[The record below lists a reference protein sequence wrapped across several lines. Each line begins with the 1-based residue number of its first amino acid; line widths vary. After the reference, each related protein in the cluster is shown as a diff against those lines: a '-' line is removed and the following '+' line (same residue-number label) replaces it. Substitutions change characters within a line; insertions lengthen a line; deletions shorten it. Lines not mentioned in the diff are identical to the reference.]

1 MLVNSGQSLS
11 YRNRGLSF
19 QGRVLY
25 DFLQDR
31 KSMKNHFGVAALAWY
46 QHQIIGLR
54 LGSFLLA
61 AELRRY
67 RIKSSRYQAIK

>member
-1 MLVNSGQSLS
+1 
-11 YRNRGLSF
+11 
-19 QGRVLY
+19 LY
-25 DFLQDR
+25 DFLQDS
-31 KSMKNHFGVAALAWY
+31 KLMKNYFGVAALAWY